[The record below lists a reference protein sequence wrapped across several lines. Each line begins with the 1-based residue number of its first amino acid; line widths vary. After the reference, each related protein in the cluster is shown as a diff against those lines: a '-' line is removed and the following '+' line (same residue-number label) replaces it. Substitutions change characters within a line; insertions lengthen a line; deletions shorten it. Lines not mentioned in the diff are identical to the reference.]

1 VTAALI
7 AALGAAVFLVGI
19 YLKVAGLL

>member
-1 VTAALI
+1 VTAGLI